1 MRWHYTE
8 QEKPLQSCDCIIKT
22 KKGVM
27 FAFFEEFFYA
37 TNDGRG
43 RLIEDVLLQDED
55 VLAWESIEAVS
66 DSLDTIEFGRMIM
79 DGEIKKFLE
88 DNGDLFKELMSIM
101 IYRFEGR
108 FMTDREFRNFARK
121 KFLFSQKENEK
132 FDPVFSFFDRIN
144 EIERQKAR
152 KEDE

>member
-1 MRWHYTE
+1 MKWHYTE

-43 RLIEDVLLQDED
+43 RVIEDVLIQDED

-66 DSLDTIEFGRMIM
+66 NFLDDKEFGRI
-79 DGEIKKFLE
+79 II
-88 DNGDLFKELMSIM
+88 NQ
-101 IYRFEGR
+101 
-108 FMTDREFRNFARK
+108 REN
-121 KFLFSQKENEK
+121 
-132 FDPVFSFFDRIN
+132 
-144 EIERQKAR
+144 
-152 KEDE
+152 